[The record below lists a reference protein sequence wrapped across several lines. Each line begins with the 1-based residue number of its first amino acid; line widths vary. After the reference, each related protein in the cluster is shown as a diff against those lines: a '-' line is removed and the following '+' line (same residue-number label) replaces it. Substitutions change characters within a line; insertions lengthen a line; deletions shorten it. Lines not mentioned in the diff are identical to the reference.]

1 MRRGILAV
9 IALALSTGTAIA
21 DSPLGVQADVG
32 LPDGGGVALV
42 VRPISRVRIHAGAGH
57 NGIAPGMRAGL
68 TLAPLRTWFS
78 PIVAADIG
86 RYREGDIPMFE
97 GNRAGYEYAAGRVGI
112 EIGRE
117 RVTFFLHGGVS
128 RVWGRVSD
136 EDSGAIDLTVT
147 SVSARLGFILF
158 L

>member
-1 MRRGILAV
+1 M
-9 IALALSTGTAIA
+9 IALALGTGTAAA

-32 LPDGGGVALV
+32 LPDGGGVAVV

-78 PIVAADIG
+78 PIVAADVG
-86 RYREGDIPMFE
+86 RYRDGDIPMLE
-97 GNRAGYEYAAGRVGI
+97 GNRAGYEYAAGRIGI
-112 EIGRE
+112 ELGRE
-117 RVTFFLHGGVS
+117 RVTFFIHGGVS
-128 RVWGRVSD
+128 RVWGHVSNPD
-136 EDSGAIDLTVT
+136 AGAVDLTVT